1 MKMNRAHQLSFF
13 LDEARPGRAAPAALR
28 ELLSLA
34 DRLKSSRP
42 QLGPQE
48 PDAAFIREL
57 KEKLLGSP
65 DPALRDAPVYRGKGE
80 LGSAK
85 GKAVVQAVGVR
96 YSCVEMPAPLSGRLY
111 YAYTERGI
119 CATNRCGSDRKFE
132 SYFARRYGFKPVLDP
147 APPANLRSC
156 MEAWVDP
163 AVARRRRGQG
173 LLPHF
178 DLSTVTDF
186 ERRVLELAAKIPRG
200 EVRPY
205 NWLAKEA
212 RHPAA
217 SRAVGS
223 VMARNPIPFLIPC
236 HRVIRADAHIGNYG
250 CGGPKV
256 KTWLLAWEG
265 VKLERLAEAADRG
278 AKLVGSDTTKIF
290 CLPGCRHAQRITP
303 DHRAF
308 FASVKLAERA
318 GYRACKS
325 CRPA

>member
-1 MKMNRAHQLSFF
+1 MKMNRARQLSFF
-13 LDEARPGRAAPAALR
+13 LDEARPGQAAPAALR

-34 DRLKSSRP
+34 DTLKSSRP
-42 QLGPQE
+42 RPGPWE
-48 PDAAFIREL
+48 PNEAFVR
-57 KEKLLGSP
+57 G
-65 DPALRDAPVYRGKGE
+65 LRDRLLAPIESG
-80 LGSAK
+80 LAQW
-85 GKAVVQAVGVR
+85 KATGVR
-96 YSCVEMPAPLSGRLY
+96 YSGVEMPTPLSGRLY

-119 CATNRCGSDRKFE
+119 CATNHCGSDREFE
-132 SYFARRYGFKPVLDP
+132 TYFARRYGFKPVLDA
-147 APPANLRSC
+147 APPATLRSKVQ
-156 MEAWVDP
+156 AWVNP
-163 AVARRRRGQG
+163 AVARRPRGETR
-173 LLPHF
+173 LPPF

-212 RHPAA
+212 GNPAA

-256 KTWLLAWEG
+256 KTWLLSWEG

-290 CLPGCRHAQRITP
+290 CLPGCWHAQRITP

-308 FASVKLAERA
+308 FASVKVAERA